1 MTARIRVRGVD
12 LQVPHFVHR
21 DRSAKSWLATLL
33 TAATSRLQRE
43 YRTLLQGIDIEANE
57 GDRIALLGRNGAG
70 KTTLLRVLSGALEPT
85 RGDVEIVGTRQALL
99 NLGLGFN
106 PEATVKENIYLRGTA
121 MGLKPA
127 VIRHL
132 VAPVLD
138 FADLADVAQHRL
150 ATLSSGQ
157 RMRLG
162 FAVSTSVQHDI
173 MLLDEWF
180 GAGDAEFVDK
190 ARARMSDRVAG
201 SKIVV
206 LASHNFQ
213 MLRQVCNLGLVL
225 DHGRV
230 QYFGTVDGAIDAYK
244 DIYQSTEEYQSE
256 RARLEREAAALLKK
270 SGREDRESRQKLRE
284 EWAKLRA
291 EKARWREQRD
301 QRRRAREERAAA
313 GERPVTDR
321 TDPE

>member
-1 MTARIRVRGVD
+1 MNVHISVRNVG

-33 TAATSRLQRE
+33 TAATSRMARE
-43 YRTLLQGIDIEANE
+43 YRTLLEDISFEAGE

-70 KTTLLRVLSGALEPT
+70 KTTLLRVLSGALQPT
-85 RGDVEIVGTRQALL
+85 RGEISLEGTRQALL
-99 NLGLGFN
+99 NLGLGFHQ
-106 PEATVKENIYLRGTA
+106 EATVKENIFLRGTA

-127 VIRHL
+127 MIRDL
-132 VAPVLD
+132 VAPVLE
-138 FADLADVAQHRL
+138 FADLADVANHRL

-180 GAGDAEFVDK
+180 GAGDAEFVEK

-206 LASHNFQ
+206 LASHNFS
-213 MLRQVCNLGLVL
+213 MLRQVCNLGLVM
-225 DHGRV
+225 DHGKV
-230 QYFGTVDGAIDAYK
+230 VFFGPVEGAISAYK
-244 DIYQSTEEYQSE
+244 EIYQSTEEYQNE
-256 RARLEREAAALLKK
+256 RAKLEREAKALLRK
-270 SGREDRESRQKLRE
+270 EDRAEKESRIRLREQWAKLRE
-284 EWAKLRA
+284 EKAKMRA
-291 EKARWREQRD
+291 ERAEREARRVARLAEKTRD
-301 QRRRAREERAAA
+301 TTGAE
-313 GERPVTDR
+313 D
-321 TDPE
+321 